1 MRGQTGENRYG
12 NEFGTRAYRKYQFLP
27 IAVHLMARS
36 IIFKRSWGLSIVRC
50 KRFARFIYF
59 FSFFFFFLRLSI
71 QDLDANKRMGVC
83 TILIDRRSQ
92 GNGCRRI
99 IKIVVWEIFLEYF
112 KFLISLLYIL
122 RWNAIAKVS
131 NFRYLICLLV

>member
-27 IAVHLMARS
+27 IAVHLMARCT
-36 IIFKRSWGLSIVRC
+36 IFKRSWGLSIVRC

-59 FSFFFFFLRLSI
+59 FPFFFFFKDKLSI

-92 GNGCRRI
+92 GNGCR
-99 IKIVVWEIFLEYF
+99 L
-112 KFLISLLYIL
+112 
-122 RWNAIAKVS
+122 
-131 NFRYLICLLV
+131 